1 MARVSIARWNLKE
14 AGGKPLIRRIEIAS
28 GIQRWVSLLNKMKP
42 EATRNRRC
50 KCGGYMA
57 GKNAFLPEGDLTDER
72 GKSLLG
78 VKLAVRSQQ
87 RA

>member
-1 MARVSIARWNLKE
+1 
-14 AGGKPLIRRIEIAS
+14 
-28 GIQRWVSLLNKMKP
+28 
-42 EATRNRRC
+42 
-50 KCGGYMA
+50 MA

-72 GKSLLG
+72 DKSPLG